1 MTDFLFLG
9 SKITADGDSRQK
21 IKRLAPWK
29 KSDDK
34 PTQYIKIQRYH
45 FADKGSFSQSS
56 SFSISQSSSSHV
68 WIRELDHKESWAPKK
83 ELMFQTVVLEKT
95 LECPLDSKEIKPV
108 DP

>member
-9 SKITADGDSRQK
+9 SKITADGDCSQK

-45 FADKGSFSQSS
+45 FADKGSFNQSS

-68 WIRELDHKESWAPKK
+68 WIWELDHKESWAPKK